1 MTQIVDFGCR
11 DMVTFHLRPWSFEGR
26 AVLRAFHALRWLYN
40 ASNSSKEQVRVL
52 KLAFTRLFAAQANRG
67 AMGEPPL
74 VFREVVSLVS
84 EVAAEN
90 GMNEVKLLKILFLGF
105 ITFCRLSS
113 RWGPV
118 IQAPSAAPSM
128 PCRRPSRRTPTS

>member
-1 MTQIVDFGCR
+1 MIINIPVTQIVDLGCR
-11 DMVTFHLRPWSFEGR
+11 DMVAFHLRPWSFEGR

-74 VFREVVSLVS
+74 VYREVVSLVS

-90 GMNEVKLLKILFLGF
+90 GMNEVKCLNF
-105 ITFCRLSS
+105 
-113 RWGPV
+113 
-118 IQAPSAAPSM
+118 AP
-128 PCRRPSRRTPTS
+128 

>member
-1 MTQIVDFGCR
+1 MLIKFPATQIPRVFCR

-90 GMNEVKLLKILFLGF
+90 GMNEVKFWNFCSLIL
-105 ITFCRLSS
+105 ITIFRLS
-113 RWGPV
+113 
-118 IQAPSAAPSM
+118 
-128 PCRRPSRRTPTS
+128 

>member
-1 MTQIVDFGCR
+1 MLINIPATQIVELGCR

-74 VFREVVSLVS
+74 VYREVVSLVS

-90 GMNEVKLLKILFLGF
+90 GMNEVKLLKFCSLF
-105 ITFCRLSS
+105 S
-113 RWGPV
+113 
-118 IQAPSAAPSM
+118 
-128 PCRRPSRRTPTS
+128 